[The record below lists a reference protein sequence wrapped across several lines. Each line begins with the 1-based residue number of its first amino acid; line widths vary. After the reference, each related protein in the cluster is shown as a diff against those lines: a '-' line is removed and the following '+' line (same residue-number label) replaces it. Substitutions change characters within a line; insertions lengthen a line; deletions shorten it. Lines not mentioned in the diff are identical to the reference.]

1 MTQKY
6 SNFLP
11 PFRCALLL
19 LAVLLLL
26 ACGVYGCSDLPG
38 EMDDT
43 PVRKVD
49 LDNRREILIPSPEEA
64 VTYAYLPQY
73 SHTTSYARH
82 RLLTEYLSR
91 ETGLN
96 IRQVFPDTFEEHV
109 AMVARGE
116 IDISYSNP
124 MVYLRLADMGA
135 YAFAR
140 VVEASGKPSF
150 RGQIIAR
157 ADNEEIRTLRDCV
170 GKRWIA
176 VDPDSAGGFLFVL
189 GHFMMNGILPGDFK
203 SIDFAPG
210 PGGKQE
216 KVAMSVYAGT
226 YDFGS
231 IREGTLDVVADKID
245 ISRLRI
251 VDQTRSYPG
260 WVYAARK
267 DLDPDVVDK
276 IANAMFSL
284 DKSKAQDA
292 LILGAADIENIIPAQ
307 DEDYEPTREL
317 RIRLGQLA
325 FDATD

>member
-1 MTQKY
+1 MTY
-6 SNFLP
+6 DYP
-11 PFRCALLL
+11 PSLARRRFFLL
-19 LAVLLLL
+19 LALLFCLS
-26 ACGVYGCSDLPG
+26 CGVSGCDNLPG
-38 EMDDT
+38 EMSDT
-43 PVRKVD
+43 PVRQVD
-49 LDNRREILIPSPEEA
+49 MDNRREVLIPSPEEA

-73 SHTTSYARH
+73 SHTTSYTRH

-91 ETGLN
+91 EAGLN

-109 AMVARGE
+109 AMVERGE

-124 MVYLRLADMGA
+124 MVYLRLADKGA
-135 YAFAR
+135 FAFAR

-157 ADNEEIRTLRDCV
+157 ADNRKIRTLQDCA

-189 GHFMMNGILPGDFK
+189 GHFMMHGLQPEDFK

-216 KVAMSVYAGT
+216 KVAMAVYAGT

-245 ISRLRI
+245 VSKLRV

-260 WVYAARK
+260 WVYSAREG
-267 DLDPDVVDK
+267 LDSTIVRR
-276 IANAMFSL
+276 IAEAMFAL
-284 DKSKAQDA
+284 DMSRAQDA
-292 LILGAADIENIIPAQ
+292 LILEAADIEDIIPAQ
-307 DEDYEPTREL
+307 DADYDPVREL
-317 RIRLGQLA
+317 RARLGMLA
-325 FDATD
+325 DSATE

>member
-1 MTQKY
+1 MLCM
-6 SNFLP
+6 F
-11 PFRCALLL
+11 FMLL
-19 LAVLLLL
+19 VL
-26 ACGVYGCSDLPG
+26 ACGIYGCDDLPG
-38 EMDDT
+38 EMSDT
-43 PVRKVD
+43 PVREVD
-49 LDNRREILIPSPEEA
+49 MGKRREVLIPSPEEA
-64 VTYAYLPQY
+64 ITYAYLPQY
-73 SHTTSYARH
+73 SHTTSYTRH

-109 AMVARGE
+109 TMVARGE

-157 ADNEEIRTLRDCV
+157 ADNEDIRTLQDCV
-170 GKRWIA
+170 GKRWFA

-189 GHFMMNGILPGDFK
+189 GHFMMHGIQPGDFE

-216 KVAMSVYAGT
+216 KVAMAVYAGT

-267 DLDPDVVDK
+267 DLDPAVVST
-276 IANAMFSL
+276 IANAMFAL

-292 LILGAADIENIIPAQ
+292 LILETADIEDIIPAQ
-307 DEDYEPTREL
+307 DADYAPAREL
-317 RIRLGQLA
+317 RTQLGRLA
-325 FDATD
+325 SSAAD